1 MSKTVEL
8 KVIGMSCEH
17 CNMRVEKALKKV
29 KDVKE
34 VKADYKKGVAVVT
47 LDEDSSVSIDD
58 LIKAVNDTE
67 IYTAEKA

>member
-1 MSKTVEL
+1 MSRTVEL
-8 KVIGMSCEH
+8 KVRGMSCEH
-17 CNMRVEKALKKV
+17 CNMRVEKALQKVDDVTKV
-29 KDVKE
+29 K
-34 VKADYKKGVAVVT
+34 ANYKKGVAVVT